1 MRNARGR
8 RTGVRGLSIERH
20 NNQLKA
26 GDGDG
31 DSDNDDEN
39 DDGDGD
45 GDWSVG
51 AMASFAD

>member
-1 MRNARGR
+1 M
-8 RTGVRGLSIERH
+8 RGLSIERH
-20 NNQLKA
+20 NNQLIA